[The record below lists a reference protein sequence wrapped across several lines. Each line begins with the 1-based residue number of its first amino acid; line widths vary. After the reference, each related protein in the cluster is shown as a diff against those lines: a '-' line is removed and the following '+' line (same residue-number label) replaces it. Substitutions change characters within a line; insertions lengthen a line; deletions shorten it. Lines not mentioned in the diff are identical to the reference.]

1 MSYRKQHKY
10 CRRAFSL
17 VEATTSLIILA
28 FISSS
33 VLVVINRCVAATAD
47 STLRMQAF
55 EVARENMEML
65 LALDSVEEMVEY
77 GYSEKYPEIQWQTTV
92 ESFSAPSPDFSKPT
106 TLGWVRAL
114 CSAEYVDVDGEQQ
127 KVEMVHWLTNLT
139 QKQMEQ
145 VAEEKRLEE
154 EMLALM
160 TEQERAIWEEQKRRE
175 IQPVEPSPGP
185 EPGPGPGPEPP
196 TGPNPYP
203 TNPKEFREF
212 IRDLMK
218 NF

>member
-1 MSYRKQHKY
+1 MSYKIQHKY

-55 EVARENMEML
+55 DVARENMEML
-65 LALDSVEEMVEY
+65 LALDSVQQMVEY

-106 TLGWVRAL
+106 SLGWVRAICL
-114 CSAEYVDVDGEQQ
+114 AEYVDTDGEQQ
-127 KVEMVHWLTNLT
+127 KVELVHWLTNLT
-139 QKQMEQ
+139 QKQMQ
-145 VAEEKRLEE
+145 QIAEEKRLEE
-154 EMLALM
+154 EMLAQM
-160 TEQERAIWEEQKRRE
+160 TERERAIWEQKK
-175 IQPVEPSPGP
+175 
-185 EPGPGPGPEPP
+185 
-196 TGPNPYP
+196 
-203 TNPKEFREF
+203 KEKEEVQS
-212 IRDLMK
+212 DL
-218 NF
+218 